1 MSTQKEPRA
10 MEKIIRTVG
19 QSLPALPKLHWT
31 PLLEDAVAFA
41 VLGGGG
47 YIALRIMDLIF
58 RLLGVA

>member
-1 MSTQKEPRA
+1 
-10 MEKIIRTVG
+10 MEKTIRTVE

-31 PLLEDAVAFA
+31 PLLEDAIAFA